1 MPIHSV
7 EPLPPDVKFAVIAK
21 CGTIALDGE
30 REIEFT
36 HEEHPLVWL
45 DREGPLTVDVHKTLE
60 LAANQG
66 LLVSSKLNP
75 DPQQT
80 SIS

>member
-1 MPIHSV
+1 V
-7 EPLPPDVKFAVIAK
+7 EPMPPGKKFAVRAK

-36 HEEHPLVWL
+36 GKDHPLVWL
-45 DREGPLTVDVHKTLE
+45 DREGPLTVDVHKTLK

-66 LLVSSKLNP
+66 LLVSNQPDP

-80 SIS
+80 LIS